1 LAITLEARVT
11 RKLTLHIIPFVMLL
25 YFVSFLDR
33 VNVGFAALT
42 MNKAVGLTAE
52 QFGFGGGLFFIGYV
66 LCEIPSNLILKRVG
80 ARFWIARIMITW
92 GLVSAATA
100 FVSGPTSFYVSRLLL
115 GVAEA
120 GFFPGIILYLSQWFP
135 ARQRAVATAWFITAV
150 PISTALGSIISASI
164 MQMPPVFHLADWQLL
179 YLIEAAPA
187 VFLGF
192 MVVRYLRDTPAEAC
206 WLAAEERAWLVSTLE
221 SETRASRAESNHI
234 DSTFHAL
241 RDVRVL
247 MLAVIYF
254 GTSAAL
260 YVLALWA
267 PQIIHDMGFT
277 VMQTGVMTALPGI
290 LSVAIMIIWAR
301 HSDRTQE
308 RTWHVVI
315 PCLVACLGC
324 ALAGQARTG
333 TIAVLALV
341 LISVGINS
349 AKPPLWAIPTRF
361 LSGFGA
367 AAGIGMINSLG
378 NLGGFVG
385 PYVIGGL
392 KRATAT
398 YSAGFYVVGAS
409 LAISAVA
416 TLLLDRGRH
425 KPIAR
430 AGASP

>member
-1 LAITLEARVT
+1 MAITLEARVT
-11 RKLTLHIIPFVMLL
+11 RKLTLRIIPFVMLL

-42 MNKAVGLTAE
+42 MNEAIGLTAG
-52 QFGFGGGLFFIGYV
+52 QFGLGGGLFFIGYV

-100 FVSGPTSFYVSRLLL
+100 FVCGPASFYVSRLLL

-120 GFFPGIILYLSQWFP
+120 GFFPGIILYLAQWFP
-135 ARQRAVATAWFITAV
+135 ARQRAAATAWFITAV
-150 PISTALGSIISASI
+150 PISTALGSMISASI
-164 MQMPPVFHLADWQLL
+164 MQLPPVFHLADWQLL

-192 MVVRYLRDTPAEAC
+192 MVLRYMRDTPADAG
-206 WLAAEERAWLVSTLE
+206 WLGAEERAWLVSTLE
-221 SETRASRAESNHI
+221 SDTRASRVESNHI
-234 DSTFHAL
+234 DSALHAL
-241 RDVRVL
+241 RDIRVL
-247 MLAVIYF
+247 MLGLIYF

-267 PQIIHDMGFT
+267 PQIIRDIGFT
-277 VMQTGVMTALPGI
+277 VMQTGLLASLPGV
-290 LSVAIMIIWAR
+290 LSVVIMVIWAR

-308 RTWHVVI
+308 RTWHVAI
-315 PCLVACLGC
+315 PCLIACIGC
-324 ALAGQARTG
+324 ALAGQARSA

-392 KRATAT
+392 KHATGT

-409 LAISAVA
+409 LALSAAV
-416 TLLLDRGRH
+416 TLLL
-425 KPIAR
+425 
-430 AGASP
+430 